1 VSVKLRLRRMGTTN
15 RPFYRVVAIDSRK
28 QRDGRT
34 IEELGFYDPLRK
46 PAAVQLQEEQVLQ
59 WLERGAQPS
68 ATVRRLLQH
77 QGLLQKRHLMQRGTS
92 AAAATQ
98 AVAERLQSRPVR
110 PRRAKKGRKAAASP
124 GS

>member
-34 IEELGFYDPLRK
+34 IEELGYYDPLKK
-46 PAAVQLQEEQVLQ
+46 PAAVQIQEEQVLQ

-68 ATVRRLLQH
+68 ATVRKLLQH
-77 QGLLQKRHLMQRGTS
+77 QGLLQKRHLMRRGAS

-98 AVAERLQSRPVR
+98 TVAERLQSRTER
-110 PRRAKKGRKAAASP
+110 PRRAKKGRKGAEST